1 MAFITPVV
9 LKAQYGPDSGKLPA
23 DVLAVCGTKPWLMW
37 EPAARCHRAMM
48 AAARAAGFDPRSTG
62 TYRSYARQEA
72 LFRERYSPTGQYG
85 GCKMWHG
92 VKWCKQLVNGR
103 VPADAAVP
111 GTSEHGWGCA
121 DDVAEELDGDIVA
134 EAISPEFFAWLQANA
149 WAYGFENTNRSER
162 WHWAYCLG
170 GRIPDAVLAY
180 EQPPKPPDPPPSE
193 EDPMRI
199 LILTDAGGA
208 AVLLHGFTARWLDP
222 ARYNE
227 YHLFYP
233 IVDEQATVAWL
244 KNTTF
249 LGALPP
255 GVTAADVWGHQ
266 SDAA

>member
-48 AAARAAGFDPRSTG
+48 AAARTAGFDPRSTG

-149 WAYGFENTNRSER
+149 WAYGFENTNRTER

-170 GRIPDAVLAY
+170 GIIPQAVLDY
-180 EQPPKPPDPPPSE
+180 ETPPAPDPDPIPPFPPE
-193 EDPMRI
+193 EDEMKYI
-199 LILTDAGGA
+199 HLTCPTDPSKPEVLYALDGEGA
-208 AVLLHGFTARWLDP
+208 AFIGFASPGDRDALVLAFQARHAAVSP
-222 ARYNE
+222 AQ
-227 YHLFYP
+227 FDVM
-233 IVDEQATVAWL
+233 I
-244 KNTTF
+244 
-249 LGALPP
+249 
-255 GVTAADVWGHQ
+255 AAAQGQ
-266 SDAA
+266 L